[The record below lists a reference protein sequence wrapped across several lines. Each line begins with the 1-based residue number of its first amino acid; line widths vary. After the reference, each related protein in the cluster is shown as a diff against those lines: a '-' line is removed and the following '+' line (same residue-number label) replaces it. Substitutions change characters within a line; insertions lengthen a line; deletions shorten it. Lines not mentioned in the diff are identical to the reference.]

1 MSTEDRAE
9 GQADNVEGYELLR
22 GILDEAYDQS
32 ARGKGHDRHANGR
45 YFDQQPI
52 MEIGRMVGP
61 GFATGQV
68 MKKAQEAT
76 SMAARGEADAAVR
89 ELLGVIVYA
98 ASAVA
103 LVREKAPRSDI
114 DRRPDSGDFVSAMDA
129 IIAHD
134 RRRREAASED
144 RPFKVGDRVRWRG
157 LWSSSYY
164 TTGKVYEIKS
174 GPHQF
179 GDIGLTDDEQGTGAH
194 SWPPED
200 LSKNFE
206 LVN

>member
-9 GQADNVEGYELLR
+9 GQADNVEGYALLR

-76 SMAARGEADAAVR
+76 SMAARGEVDAAVR

-103 LVREKAPRSDI
+103 LVREKAPRADL
-114 DRRPDSGDFVSAMDA
+114 
-129 IIAHD
+129 D
-134 RRRREAASED
+134 RRRCETASD
-144 RPFKVGDRVRWRG
+144 RPFKVGDRVMLSGCPGFYGTVLGGEQDRLSVQWDDG
-157 LWSSSYY
+157 FMQPENGYTWS
-164 TTGKVYEIKS
+164 K
-174 GPHQF
+174 
-179 GDIGLTDDEQGTGAH
+179 A
-194 SWPPED
+194 ED
-200 LSKNFE
+200 SLIH
-206 LVN
+206 VN

>member
-9 GQADNVEGYELLR
+9 GQADNVEGYALLR

-76 SMAARGEADAAVR
+76 SMAARGEVDAAVR

-103 LVREKAPRSDI
+103 LVREKAPRADLDRRRQASPSIQEMAAHLGFSHMLKPIDPPPSYEAFANACATGRPSCAIEVDTALTAWLSQPGNIEAAIADI
-114 DRRPDSGDFVSAMDA
+114 DRR
-129 IIAHD
+129 
-134 RRRREAASED
+134 RLKAASDTD
-144 RPFKVGDRVRWRG
+144 RIDR
-157 LWSSSYY
+157 Y
-164 TTGKVYEIKS
+164 
-174 GPHQF
+174 
-179 GDIGLTDDEQGTGAH
+179 DA
-194 SWPPED
+194 
-200 LSKNFE
+200 N
-206 LVN
+206 

>member
-9 GQADNVEGYELLR
+9 GQADNVEGYALLR

-76 SMAARGEADAAVR
+76 SMAARGEVDAAVR

-103 LVREKAPRSDI
+103 LVREKAPRTD
-114 DRRPDSGDFVSAMDA
+114 V
-129 IIAHD
+129 D
-134 RRRREAASED
+134 RRRREASPDVA
-144 RPFKVGDRVRWRG
+144 RVYPFD
-157 LWSSSYY
+157 
-164 TTGKVYEIKS
+164 
-174 GPHQF
+174 P
-179 GDIGLTDDEQGTGAH
+179 
-194 SWPPED
+194 
-200 LSKNFE
+200 N
-206 LVN
+206 

>member
-1 MSTEDRAE
+1 MRRDSRAERDTIVGTEDR
-9 GQADNVEGYELLR
+9 ADNVEGYAILR
-22 GILDEAYDQS
+22 GILEEAYDQS

-76 SMAARGEADAAVR
+76 SMAARGEAEAAVR

-103 LVREKAPRSDI
+103 LVREKAPRADI
-114 DRRPDSGDFVSAMDA
+114 DRRRSAP
-129 IIAHD
+129 
-134 RRRREAASED
+134 ASEED
-144 RPFKVGDRVRWRG
+144 PPFQAGDRVRWRG
-157 LWSSSYY
+157 LWNSSYY
-164 TTGKVYEIKS
+164 TAGEVYEIKT
-174 GPHQF
+174 GPHAS
-179 GDIGLTDDEQGTGAH
+179 GDFGLTDDDQDTGQH
-194 SWPPED
+194 SWPLAD
-200 LSKNFE
+200 LLKNFE
-206 LVN
+206 RIN